1 MALLNA
7 RMPRLLPSNTNYPV
21 VYLPLPD
28 PQSFPHIVHYMY
40 HGSPAFM
47 HEALDKNL
55 IRWEGVMRN
64 IEYLGIW
71 DAPQRSIRTWLLVYR
86 EHRRNS
92 FANTVMEE
100 SDEDD
105 SESDGE
111 SSDAC
116 SGSEEWDLE
125 ATMQSISEM
134 KMSDPFAAC
143 LPSDA
148 SPGAFDM
155 TQGPLEVHPVAG

>member
-1 MALLNA
+1 
-7 RMPRLLPSNTNYPV
+7 
-21 VYLPLPD
+21 
-28 PQSFPHIVHYMY
+28 
-40 HGSPAFM
+40 
-47 HEALDKNL
+47 
-55 IRWEGVMRN
+55 MRN

-86 EHRRNS
+86 EHRRSS
-92 FANTVMEE
+92 FTNTVVEE
-100 SDEDD
+100 SEEDD

-143 LPSDA
+143 LAPDT
-148 SPGAFDM
+148 SPGAYDM